1 MEKTIH
7 KEDVQN
13 IAKSL
18 DITIT
23 DDTINWVLRSY
34 NGWQNNYPTL
44 DKKKVI
50 KSMLNLDKAHREL
63 KRR

>member
-34 NGWQNNYPTL
+34 NGWRNNYTTL

>member
-44 DKKKVI
+44 DKKEVI
-50 KSMLNLDKAHREL
+50 KSMLNLDKSHREL

>member
-34 NGWQNNYPTL
+34 NGWRNNYPTL